1 MIKKIAVSVVALTV
15 LSSTA
20 FATSTLSETASPA
33 ASILEGHGNPGD
45 TATSKSDPDVSVR
58 VLENGKVERTNSRYG
73 SIRRQN
79 ICGASAADRGG
90 ADRHARSP
98 VDAERALQLQ
108 VGSRRFRANECV
120 IV

>member
-73 SIRRQN
+73 TVTI
-79 ICGASAADRGG
+79 
-90 ADRHARSP
+90 
-98 VDAERALQLQ
+98 VDPKAEYL
-108 VGSRRFRANECV
+108 RRFRSR
-120 IV
+120 